1 MTSSAGRQRHGVG
14 GLLKGCGI
22 TVGIV
27 GLIALGALLF
37 SYVQIQQSFKAPEA
51 VPLAVRWETWAIV
64 LRPGEPVAEGRLRLV
79 VPGPVDGQTRS
90 VVSIGLPDIDR
101 KDPGAASIAPAD
113 LLGVPVVRLSVA
125 VGGAPPFTCLA
136 PCEQAVGSGASDW
149 TIVVEAVDGA
159 LDVPIHVTVGAGVTA
174 RPGTPLPAGVEVSIG
189 PADATTGGG

>member
-1 MTSSAGRQRHGVG
+1 MTSSAGPQPQRGG

-22 TVGIV
+22 TFGIV
-27 GLIALGALLF
+27 ALVAVGLVGLVYLQ
-37 SYVQIQQSFKAPEA
+37 VQQSYSAPEA
-51 VPLAVRWETWAIV
+51 VPVDVRWETWDVV
-64 LRPGEPVAEGRLRLV
+64 LRPDEPVAEGRLRLV

-101 KDPGAASIAPAD
+101 EDPGSASLAPAD
-113 LLGVPVVRLSVA
+113 VLGVPTVRLSVA
-125 VGGAPPFTCLA
+125 AGEAPPFTCLA
-136 PCEQAVGSGASDW
+136 PCEQVVGGGASRW

-174 RPGTPLPAGVEVSIG
+174 RPGTPLPAGVDVSIG